1 MTADE
6 QVPSRRDGRRADT
19 IAEIKEHAWN
29 QLEIKGA
36 GGLSLRGIARDMKI
50 SPGAL
55 FHYFD
60 GQAALITALCVD
72 AYDAQADALQEA
84 IATAPGPVAQWRAL
98 CHAVRQWALD
108 QPAAFTLI
116 AGTPI
121 PGYSMDPQAT
131 ETVGRRI
138 LLIVSSAYLNAV
150 ETGDAD
156 PATTDVPPLTAGPL
170 LTYLAG
176 ESIPETAVTGIVLNA
191 WASILGFISGE
202 VFGSLSPLVADTAT
216 LFEAHVTTVMR
227 GMGFRHPMVAHSK
240 ADQ

>member
-1 MTADE
+1 MTVDE
-6 QVPSRRDGRRADT
+6 QGPSRRDERRADT
-19 IAEIKEHAWN
+19 IAEIKAHAWK
-29 QLEIKGA
+29 QLATKGA
-36 GGLSLRGIARDMKI
+36 GGISLRGIARDMKI

-60 GQAALITALCVD
+60 GQADLITALCVD
-72 AYDAQADALQEA
+72 AYDAQADALQDA
-84 IATAPGPVAQWRAL
+84 IASGTDPTEQLRAL
-98 CHAVRQWALD
+98 CHAVRRWALE

-121 PGYSMDPQAT
+121 PGYSMDPKAT

-138 LLIVSSAYLNAV
+138 LLIVSSAYLTAV
-150 ETGDAD
+150 RAGDAD
-156 PATTDVPPLTAGPL
+156 PDATDVPPLSAGPL

-191 WASILGFISGE
+191 WASILGFVSGE

-216 LFEAHVTTVMR
+216 LFDAHVTTVMR
-227 GMGFRHPMVAHSK
+227 GMGFRDPIGAL
-240 ADQ
+240 